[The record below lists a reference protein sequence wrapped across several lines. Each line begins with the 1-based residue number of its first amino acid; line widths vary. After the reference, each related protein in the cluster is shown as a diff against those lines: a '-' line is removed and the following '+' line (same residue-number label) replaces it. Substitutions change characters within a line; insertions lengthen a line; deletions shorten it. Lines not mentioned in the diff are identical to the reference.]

1 MKRASPGV
9 ASLMTALV
17 AACVAF
23 QLNASMLSP
32 VLVTIARELQASDGA
47 VGLSQTAFF
56 TAAALFSLFLPR
68 LGDMLGRR
76 RVLLGMLSIMLAGS
90 MLAAVAPSIAVLQLA
105 RLIQGVAGP
114 VVPICLLMLYHEV
127 NEPRRYGLLMGVIT
141 AVNGGIAGIDAI
153 AGGLLATHFGF
164 RAVFWCIAIV
174 AAVACV
180 LVARYA
186 PESRPSAGA
195 AMDWPGVGWLVLTL
209 ASLLWALNLAAAPG
223 PAQWGGIGGM
233 VLLASLALAL
243 FLRQEQRSPQPLL
256 ALDILRQRST
266 WALLLTTMLT
276 MSGVFAIING
286 LVMSHAQQAGSGF
299 GLAADHASWLLLT
312 PYALVGWLVGP
323 WAGQLAPQWG
333 YGRVLRL
340 GLAGSMLAIVLMLV
354 WGLYSL
360 WWMVAACLL
369 AGVAYAGTA
378 NIMLNGLGVVLSPAR
393 YPGLLPGLNAA
404 AFNLGAGLSFA
415 VLPALPAWLPGV
427 PAAASGMLAGLGIV
441 GLAWLTSLL
450 IPRPQAAE
458 LVGVDGRL
466 SAAER
471 QR

>member
-1 MKRASPGV
+1 MNRSTPCI
-9 ASLMTALV
+9 ASLMTALL
-17 AACVAF
+17 AACIAF

-32 VLVTIARELQASDGA
+32 VLVTIARELQASDAA
-47 VGLSQTAFF
+47 VGMSQTAFF

-76 RVLLGMLSIMLAGS
+76 RVLLGMLLIMLAGS
-90 MLAAVAPSIAVLQLA
+90 VLAAMAPSIAVLQLA
-105 RLIQGVAGP
+105 RLVQGVAGP

-195 AMDWPGVGWLVLTL
+195 AMDWPSVGWLVLTL

-233 VLLASLALAL
+233 VLLALVAFAL
-243 FLRQEQRSPQPLL
+243 FLRRQQHSPQPLV

-266 WALLLTTMLT
+266 WALLLTTILT

-286 LVMSHAQQAGSGF
+286 LVMAHAQQAGSGF

-323 WAGQLAPQWG
+323 WAGRLAPQWG

-354 WGLYSL
+354 LGLYKL
-360 WWMVAACLL
+360 WWMAAACVL

-378 NIMLNGLGVVLSPAR
+378 NIMLNGLGVVLSPPQ
-393 YPGLLPGLNAA
+393 YPGLLPGLNAG

-450 IPRPQAAE
+450 IPRPRAAE
-458 LVGVDGRL
+458 LARTEGRL
-466 SAAER
+466 SADQLA
-471 QR
+471 